1 MADVKLSVDQAFMDE
16 LKSKTGI
23 DKASQLTSDAL
34 NLFSWA
40 VSEVKK
46 GRVLIS
52 VDQNGQDPKKVV
64 TPTLEKAKT
73 IK

>member
-1 MADVKLSVDQAFMDE
+1 MADVRLSVDQAFMDE
-16 LKSKTGI
+16 LKSKTGV
-23 DKASQLTSDAL
+23 DKASQLTADAL

-52 VDQNGQDPKKVV
+52 MDENGLNPKKVV
-64 TPTLEKAKT
+64 TPTLEKARL

>member
-1 MADVKLSVDQAFMDE
+1 MADVRLSVDQAFMDE
-16 LKSKTGI
+16 LKNKTGV
-23 DKASQLTSDAL
+23 DKASQLTADAL

-52 VDQNGQDPKKVV
+52 MDENGQNPKKVV
-64 TPTLEKAKT
+64 TSTLEKAKL